1 MSETKYNPMRAGW
14 TSSHFLTFPLRTLQ
28 LLVSAVSVGLFGWLT
43 YNWENSYEH
52 FGLALSA
59 LSVFYLLTLPLF
71 SFSSAGS
78 LLIFEFAFFLLWMA
92 AFILITYL
100 FYDCYSWGV
109 RRRTSEDDKRC
120 KIGFTTIGT
129 SGALMLL
136 FNFTYAL
143 CFHNI
148 IIPITYNVGRN
159 YLWVPFSSFS
169 ARLSRGN
176 ALSVSHARTLHS
188 PV

>member
-1 MSETKYNPMRAGW
+1 MRAGW
-14 TSSHFLTFPLRTLQ
+14 TSSRFLTFPLRILQ
-28 LLVSAVSVGLFGWLT
+28 LLVSAASLGLFAWLT
-43 YNWENSYEH
+43 YHWENTQVH

-59 LSVFYLLTLPLF
+59 LSVLYLLTLPLY

-78 LLIFEFAFFLLWMA
+78 LLICEFVFFLLWLA
-92 AFILITYL
+92 AFILFTYL
-100 FYDCYSWGV
+100 FHDCYIWGT
-109 RRRTSEDDKRC
+109 RRTEFHSTRC
-120 KIGFTTIGT
+120 KVCFTTIGT

-136 FNFTYAL
+136 FDFTYAL
-143 CFHNI
+143 CLHNI
-148 IIPITYNVGRN
+148 LLPIIYSVGRN

-169 ARLSRGN
+169 ARLSRGH